1 MCISNVMLSGLQLG
15 NRLFRR
21 RVWRQVALR
30 AFVAGLVGLQVP
42 TQAQLPGGGGKNSD
56 SARAV
61 KADANKAKRAYQA
74 GVQAERK
81 QDWEAA
87 FFSYSAAANLA
98 PNDRQYA
105 LRREIARS
113 RLVQSKADAAERDAI
128 SGRLDDA
135 RKQLVSAI
143 ELDPSNS
150 AIRERLGQ
158 LMGVTVGPASKAVSG
173 EIGGEVHLAYRA
185 GTQSFDYRGD
195 TQGAYEELARRFGVE
210 VAFDADLPSR
220 QVRLQVGDVD
230 FPTAARLLGEM
241 TRTFWRPLS
250 RRLFFVAQDA
260 PQKRK
265 DYGASA
271 VRTVLLPA
279 SETPD
284 QMTETLRTVREITG
298 ITRSDLDTRSHTLT
312 LRASPQ
318 ALAVAADLIDGL
330 EEPRA
335 ELILE
340 MEILEVD
347 RNYARQLGII
357 PPQTSR
363 IITPSTQ
370 QINEAE
376 SSEAG
381 LIDVITQIFGSS
393 AIPPVIAF
401 GGGVTTYFATMP
413 GITAN
418 FSRMLSLVRDG
429 RRVLLRAQDGAPA
442 TFFVGERFPVS
453 LASFS
458 ASFLPGTLSGATGPA
473 LINPIAN
480 YSTGQSPDFVTTA
493 VLRSTGG
500 LSDLIVANFAD
511 NTVSILLGN
520 GDGTFGA
527 QVTYPVG
534 MGPAA
539 IATGTF
545 DNGPTAVN
553 SNNFIDLAVAN
564 QESNTV
570 SILLGNGDGTFQKQT
585 TFATGNSPV
594 SVVAANFHD
603 RTGNGSLD
611 LAVANQADNTIS
623 VFQGNGDG
631 TFNTTTPTLIKL
643 PPGFEPTGMVTGNFT
658 NSSHVDLAV
667 LEKPTVTN
675 NNGIVLIYLG
685 NGDGT
690 FNIEPHSPYL
700 VGNSPSF
707 ITTGD
712 FNADGIFDLVVANTG
727 APSTSTTGTAVSGNS
742 VSILLG
748 IANPSQLNTGNGQF
762 SAPIDFAASGEPTSI
777 AVADYALDGLAS
789 LVVTDEADNAVT
801 ILLNEGNVTFAALP
815 QIPTGTAPVSV
826 VSADFNGDGRPDAA
840 TADSGSAEATVIL
853 NSTSLLGTGVSSTA
867 LAEPF
872 PGVEYLDLGLK
883 IKATPRIH
891 DDKEVTLDLSFDVT
905 SLANQS
911 FNSIPVINTE
921 KVEQT
926 VRVRENETA
935 MLAGFMQSQLTNAIV
950 GNPGIV
956 DIPGLGLIDQNQ
968 NAQQQGTELLFLV
981 TPRMIRAAAK
991 QGRTIYAGQG
1001 ALEGPGSQAGAA
1013 PGFGQPVGQPPQ
1025 IPQPPL
1031 PPQPAPEQPPQTP
1044 PGAGPTNPEQPEQPG
1059 FPQPGRRPEQ

>member
-1 MCISNVMLSGLQLG
+1 MTSRFHIG
-15 NRLFRR
+15 NRLFRPKM
-21 RVWRQVALR
+21 WRQMVLGAFVIGLVALH
-30 AFVAGLVGLQVP
+30 VP
-42 TQAQLPGGGGKNSD
+42 TQAQSPGSGNNSA
-56 SARAV
+56 SEHAS
-61 KADANKAKRAYQA
+61 KADVKKAKRSYEA
-74 GVQAERK
+74 GLQAEK
-81 QDWEAA
+81 KEDWETA
-87 FFSYSAAANLA
+87 FSSYSEAVNLA
-98 PNDRQYA
+98 PTDRQYA
-105 LRREIARS
+105 LHREIARS

-135 RKQLVSAI
+135 RKELASAI
-143 ELDPSNS
+143 DLDPSNS

-158 LMGVTVGPASKAVSG
+158 LMGVTTGPADKVVSV
-173 EIGGEVHLAYRA
+173 EIGGEIHLAYRT

-210 VAFDADLPSR
+210 VAFDTDLRSH

-241 TRTFWRPLS
+241 TGTFWRPLT
-250 RRLFFVAQDA
+250 RRLFFVAQDT

-312 LRASPQ
+312 LRATPQ
-318 ALAVAADLIDGL
+318 ALAVATDLIDGI
-330 EEPRA
+330 EQPRA

-357 PPQTSR
+357 PPQTST

-381 LIDVITQIFGSS
+381 LIDVLTQIFGSS

-413 GITAN
+413 GVTAN

-429 RRVLLRAQDGAPA
+429 RRVLLRAQDGEPA

-458 ASFLPGTLSGATGPA
+458 ASFLPGTLSGTTGPA
-473 LINPIAN
+473 LVNPIAN
-480 YSTGQSPDFVTTA
+480 YPTGNSPDFITTA
-493 VLRSTGG
+493 ILRSSVGFN
-500 LSDLIVANFAD
+500 DLIVANSAD
-511 NTVSILLGN
+511 NTVSVLLGN
-520 GDGTFGA
+520 GDGTFA
-527 QVTYPVG
+527 TQVTYLVG
-534 MGPAA
+534 MGPAS

-545 DNGPTAVN
+545 DDGPTAVN

-564 QESNTV
+564 KESNTV

-603 RTGNGSLD
+603 LNGKGLLD

-643 PPGFEPTGMVTGNFT
+643 PPGFDPTSLVTGNFT
-658 NSSHVDLAV
+658 NSGHVDLAV

-700 VGNSPSF
+700 VGNSPGF

-712 FNADGIFDLVVANTG
+712 FNADGILDLAVANTG
-727 APSTSTTGTAVSGNS
+727 APSVSTAGAAVSGNT

-748 IANPSQLNTGNGQF
+748 IPNPNQLNVGSGTFGVPTN
-762 SAPIDFAASGEPTSI
+762 IAAGTEPTSI

-840 TADSGSAEATVIL
+840 VADSGSAEATVIL
-853 NSTSLLGTGVSSTA
+853 NSTSLLGSGVPSTA
-867 LAEPF
+867 LGEPF
-872 PGVEYLDLGLK
+872 PGVEYLDIGLK

-935 MLAGFMQSQLTNAIV
+935 MLAGFTQSQLTNAIV
-950 GNPGIV
+950 GNPGIT

-981 TPRMIRAAAK
+981 TPRMVRTATK
-991 QGRTIYAGQG
+991 QARTIYAGQG
-1001 ALEGPGSQAGAA
+1001 ALEGPGGEAATA
-1013 PGFGQPVGQPPQ
+1013 PGFAPPAAQPPQ
-1025 IPQPPL
+1025 APQVPEAPPA
-1031 PPQPAPEQPPQTP
+1031 PQPAPEQPPQTP
-1044 PGAGPTNPEQPEQPG
+1044 PGAGQTNPEQPEQPT